1 MEWKTKVTDLLGCR
15 YPILQGA
22 MEKLGDW
29 KFAANVAETG
39 AHGTITASI
48 SGTPQQLREDIRKC
62 REATRGSFGVNLSIG
77 ICPKIDEMLDVCIE
91 ERVPIETSVYKPDAL
106 AQRIKQSG
114 LPWIHKSARIK
125 DAVHAQEQGAD
136 AIILVG
142 LEGAGIKNPEQLP
155 TMTTILW
162 GRRRLTV
169 PLIAAGGIG
178 DAHGF
183 LGALALGAEGVMMG
197 SAFLATKESPID
209 SASKE
214 RITALTPDDPE
225 LRKRVMTAVRFNKN
239 GEAPAEPKEIDWSQA
254 ISFTAG
260 VINQIPSM
268 KELVE
273 GIVNGAE
280 AILKG
285 RPFSCYIK

>member
-1 MEWKTKVTDLLGCR
+1 MEWKTRVTDLIGCR

-22 MEKLGDW
+22 MEKLGTW
-29 KFAANVAETG
+29 KFAACVAETG

-48 SGTPQQLREDIRKC
+48 SRTPQQLREDIKRC
-62 REATRGSFGVNLSIG
+62 REATKGSFGVNLSIG
-77 ICPKIDEMLDVCIE
+77 LCPQIDEMLDVCIE

-106 AQRIKQSG
+106 AKRIKQSG
-114 LPWIHKSARIK
+114 LPWMHKSARIK

-142 LEGAGIKNPEQLP
+142 LEGAGIKSPEQLP

-162 GRRRLTV
+162 GRKKLTV

-178 DAHGF
+178 DAHSF
-183 LGALALGAEGVMMG
+183 LGALALGADGIMMG

-209 SASKE
+209 DGAKE
-214 RITALTPDDPE
+214 KIIGLTPDDPE
-225 LRKRVMTAVRFNKN
+225 LRKRVMTAVRFNRN
-239 GEAPAEPKEIDWSQA
+239 EDAPEEEIEIDWSQA

-260 VINQIPSM
+260 VVDHIATMQ
-268 KELVE
+268 ELVDS
-273 GIVNGAE
+273 IIRGAE
-280 AILKG
+280 AILKE
-285 RPFSCYIK
+285 RPFLQH